1 MMILVGLR
9 WLDTLAGIDLGVPKE
24 QFGADAAVKV
34 LDGPYTSSSPRPPC
48 SPCRTGS
55 FGTTR
60 PGG

>member
-1 MMILVGLR
+1 MMVLVGLR

-34 LDGPYTSSSPRPPC
+34 LDGPYTFFLATAALLTVPYWQLRDA
-48 SPCRTGS
+48 
-55 FGTTR
+55 R